1 MGIDIGGTKCAVLLG
16 RAQGDADDIIIDKL
30 RFETR
35 VGRGWCAVTEE
46 LLDNVEEIIKKNAL
60 SPEDI
65 LCAGISCGGP
75 LDSRRG
81 VILAPP
87 NLPDWECVPIVD
99 MIEERFG
106 FDAYLQNDANAC
118 ALAEWK
124 FGAGKGLR
132 NMIFLTFGTGMG
144 AGLILDGKLYSGT
157 NDMAGE
163 VGHMR
168 IAADGPIGYGK
179 RGSFEGFCSG
189 GGIGR
194 LAQEMARKTLE
205 NGGSTL
211 MCKTAEDIENITAK
225 SAAEAAENGDETA
238 KEVYRI
244 CGEKLGEGL
253 AILADILDPQAII
266 IGSIFARSGHLLK
279 DSMEKALHREAL
291 SQTAGC
297 RIIPAGLG
305 EKIGDLASLGIAL
318 DAAGKRRKSMNR
330 EKEIF
335 EELFVRYPAL
345 EGIRE
350 DIKSAY
356 DVICACF
363 DRGGK
368 LLICGNGG
376 SAADAQHIVGEL
388 MKGFLLKREL
398 TDEQRQAFLE
408 IKDGEYLA
416 NHLQGA
422 LPAVALSAHE
432 GLNTAF
438 ANDIAADMI
447 FAQQVWAYA
456 SSSPDA
462 LIALSTSGNSANV
475 VNAVKV
481 ANAMGIES
489 IGITGEKMSLM
500 SEMCTVCLRLPETET
515 FKVQEL
521 TLPIYHA
528 LCAMAE
534 ATYFNK

>member
-1 MGIDIGGTKCAVLLG
+1 MKKYIMGIDIGGTKCAVLLG
-16 RAQGDADDIIIDKL
+16 RAQGDVDDIIIDKL

-35 VGRGWCAVTEE
+35 VGRGWRAVTEE

-132 NMIFLTFGTGMG
+132 NMIFLTFDTGMG

-225 SAAEAAENGDETA
+225 SAVEAAENGDETA

-318 DAAGKRRKSMNR
+318 DAAAN
-330 EKEIF
+330 
-335 EELFVRYPAL
+335 
-345 EGIRE
+345 
-350 DIKSAY
+350 
-356 DVICACF
+356 
-363 DRGGK
+363 GGK
-368 LLICGNGG
+368 
-376 SAADAQHIVGEL
+376 A
-388 MKGFLLKREL
+388 
-398 TDEQRQAFLE
+398 
-408 IKDGEYLA
+408 
-416 NHLQGA
+416 
-422 LPAVALSAHE
+422 
-432 GLNTAF
+432 
-438 ANDIAADMI
+438 
-447 FAQQVWAYA
+447 
-456 SSSPDA
+456 
-462 LIALSTSGNSANV
+462 
-475 VNAVKV
+475 
-481 ANAMGIES
+481 
-489 IGITGEKMSLM
+489 
-500 SEMCTVCLRLPETET
+500 
-515 FKVQEL
+515 
-521 TLPIYHA
+521 
-528 LCAMAE
+528 
-534 ATYFNK
+534 

>member
-1 MGIDIGGTKCAVLLG
+1 MKKYIMGIDIGGTKCAVLLG

-35 VGRGWCAVTEE
+35 VGRGWRAVTEE

-168 IAADGPIGYGK
+168 IAADGPI
-179 RGSFEGFCSG
+179 
-189 GGIGR
+189 
-194 LAQEMARKTLE
+194 
-205 NGGSTL
+205 
-211 MCKTAEDIENITAK
+211 EDITAK

-318 DAAGKRRKSMNR
+318 DAAAN
-330 EKEIF
+330 
-335 EELFVRYPAL
+335 
-345 EGIRE
+345 
-350 DIKSAY
+350 
-356 DVICACF
+356 
-363 DRGGK
+363 GGK
-368 LLICGNGG
+368 
-376 SAADAQHIVGEL
+376 A
-388 MKGFLLKREL
+388 
-398 TDEQRQAFLE
+398 
-408 IKDGEYLA
+408 
-416 NHLQGA
+416 
-422 LPAVALSAHE
+422 
-432 GLNTAF
+432 
-438 ANDIAADMI
+438 
-447 FAQQVWAYA
+447 
-456 SSSPDA
+456 
-462 LIALSTSGNSANV
+462 
-475 VNAVKV
+475 
-481 ANAMGIES
+481 
-489 IGITGEKMSLM
+489 
-500 SEMCTVCLRLPETET
+500 
-515 FKVQEL
+515 
-521 TLPIYHA
+521 
-528 LCAMAE
+528 
-534 ATYFNK
+534 